1 MTPFGERMRKMRAER
16 GVTLK
21 QMAVDPKHELSV
33 LANLL
38 RTVPTY
44 RLFLSEDR
52 ELNPRAVEHAIA
64 RAAAA

>member
-1 MTPFGERMRKMRAER
+1 MDEQYGGCAGPS
-16 GVTLK
+16 GVRRPAISL
-21 QMAVDPKHELSV
+21 AVDPKHELSV